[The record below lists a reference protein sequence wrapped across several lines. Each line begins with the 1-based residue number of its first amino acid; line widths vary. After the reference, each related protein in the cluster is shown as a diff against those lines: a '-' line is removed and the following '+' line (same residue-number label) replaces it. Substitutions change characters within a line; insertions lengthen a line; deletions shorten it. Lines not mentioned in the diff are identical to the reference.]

1 MNPVNSWNLKK
12 FLDLGVWGLE
22 IFEPFRPRRC
32 IKPWVQNPSS
42 HFDKAS
48 MNLDESSRIIKSQ
61 KISWPWGLGLRNY
74 IWATWTQ
81 KMYPTISTGT
91 QLYFWQTGPHFFQNY
106 NMNPIKF
113 WNLKKF
119 LNLGFWGLETTF
131 GPLEPR
137 RWSSHKSRTLALIS
151 TSYMSIPC
159 INNGEYGNKCT

>member
-12 FLDLGVWGLE
+12 FLDLEVWGLE
-22 IFEPFRPRRC
+22 IFKPLWARRC

-48 MNLDESSRIIKSQ
+48 MNLDESSRIIKSD
-61 KISWPWGLGLRNY
+61 KISWPWGLGPRNY

-81 KMYPTISTGT
+81 KMHPTISTGT
-91 QLYFWQTGPHFFQNY
+91 QLYVSQTGPHFFQNY
-106 NMNPIKF
+106 NMNPIKC

-119 LNLGFWGLETTF
+119 LDLGFWGPETTLVHLN
-131 GPLEPR
+131 PEDV
-137 RWSSHKSRTLALIS
+137 SSHKSRTLALMS

-159 INNGEYGNKCT
+159 INHGEYANKCT